1 MKEIFSFLLAILII
15 IIGVGLSL
23 VVFYNIAFEGF
34 PPIIGVGMMFVFLVA
49 ASIGA
54 ELVNY

>member
-1 MKEIFSFLLAILII
+1 MRFFSFLLAMAILL
-15 IIGVGLSL
+15 IGVVLSL
-23 VVFYNIAFEGF
+23 AVFYNIAFEGF

-54 ELVNY
+54 ELVND

>member
-1 MKEIFSFLLAILII
+1 MKVLSLLLAMAILL
-15 IIGVGLSL
+15 IGVVLSL
-23 VVFYNIAFEGF
+23 AVFYNIAFEGF

-54 ELVNY
+54 ELVND